1 MPTTEAAR
9 AFVLSRAGALIRL
22 VDVSLDRTKEGQ
34 VEEMSRLGQQAL
46 RAQPFSAL
54 VGASLASFSEGRP

>member
-1 MPTTEAAR
+1 M
-9 AFVLSRAGALIRL
+9 
-22 VDVSLDRTKEGQ
+22 
-34 VEEMSRLGQQAL
+34 EEMSRLGQQAL